1 MGRHLVAI
9 SPDGTNS
16 CNFHANLETKGKLDL
31 LLRKF
36 FHASLFSHTIRQSC
50 NLCDRCWYRDIFDV
64 HPLAW
69 SSQIFYGR
77 WGEER
82 GVRLVI
88 VRDTSR
94 SPVVNGL
101 DVTSPYLHVLMA
113 DATPVFILLCLFLAN
128 IENGWTD
135 LANFGLELFVE
146 VQGRFKRLTLAIN
159 SANILRDSEPL

>member
-1 MGRHLVAI
+1 MVPARFWLNSSTALFRIEATASFQRAYDVPTASCKHARRR
-9 SPDGTNS
+9 TNS

-113 DATPVFILLCLFLAN
+113 DATPVFILLCL
-128 IENGWTD
+128 
-135 LANFGLELFVE
+135 
-146 VQGRFKRLTLAIN
+146 
-159 SANILRDSEPL
+159 